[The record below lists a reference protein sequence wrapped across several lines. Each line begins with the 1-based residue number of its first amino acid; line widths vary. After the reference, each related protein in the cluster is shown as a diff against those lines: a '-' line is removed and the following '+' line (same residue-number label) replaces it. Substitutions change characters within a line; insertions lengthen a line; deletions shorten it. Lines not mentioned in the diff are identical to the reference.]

1 MEEDRVQKKT
11 YKNQH
16 IFGYYSCLKYMLNH
30 LVHDVIQNGRRGP
43 NVVFVDRGEV
53 EIVVQLQVGQDIP

>member
-1 MEEDRVQKKT
+1 
-11 YKNQH
+11 
-16 IFGYYSCLKYMLNH
+16 MLNH